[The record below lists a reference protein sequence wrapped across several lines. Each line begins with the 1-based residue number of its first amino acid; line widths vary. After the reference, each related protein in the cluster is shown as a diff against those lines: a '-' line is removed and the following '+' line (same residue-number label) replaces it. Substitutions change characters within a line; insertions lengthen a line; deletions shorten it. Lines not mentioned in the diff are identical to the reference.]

1 MYDELFERRGLSFD
15 RLRALVEV
23 ANAGGIAK
31 AVGDDPVRQ
40 SQYSRQLKELEQFFG
55 VELTCRKGRVLMLTP
70 AGRRLAAAVRAAF
83 TSFCDIRSALA
94 NSPMEV
100 TVGAGEALLH
110 WILADAT
117 GALRASWPNVVITLD
132 NRQTNAVVDA
142 VAEHSIDFGL
152 VRSGAVPKTLDSRN
166 VGHLDYRFFVPLALT
181 SKSNGNDP
189 ARLLAQV
196 PLATLEGR
204 GDYAQRLQEVGRSLC
219 APLKIALTCTTL
231 PQICRAVRSG
241 SYAGVLPTLACS
253 ELPADRY
260 AAFDLPALKALR
272 RPLAFC
278 WHPRLFGIR
287 DNMEKLS
294 EALGD
299 AIERRL
305 SNANGEAS
313 RAYPITQKPA

>member
-1 MYDELFERRGLSFD
+1 MYEELFERRGLSFD

-23 ANAGGIAK
+23 ADAGGIAK

-40 SQYSRQLKELEQFFG
+40 SQYSRQLKELDQFFG
-55 VELTCRKGRVLMLTP
+55 VELTCRKGRSLTLTP

-83 TSFCDIRSALA
+83 TSFCDIRSELA
-94 NSPMEV
+94 HLPMEV

-110 WILADAT
+110 WILADVT
-117 GALRASWPNVVITLD
+117 GTLRASWPNVVITLD

-142 VAEHSIDFGL
+142 LAEHSIDFGL
-152 VRSGAVPKTLDSRN
+152 VRSGAVPKTLHSRI
-166 VGHLDYRFFVPLALT
+166 VGHLDYRFFVPHSLIP
-181 SKSNGNDP
+181 KSVGKDP
-189 ARLLAQV
+189 ARLLTQV
-196 PLATLEGR
+196 PLATLEGE
-204 GDYAQRLQEVGRSLC
+204 GDYTQRLQEVASRLN
-219 APLKIALTCTTL
+219 APLNIALTCTTL

-253 ELPADRY
+253 ELPVDRCT
-260 AAFDLPALKALR
+260 AFDLTALKVMR

-287 DNMEKLS
+287 ENMERLA

-299 AIERRL
+299 AIASRL
-305 SNANGEAS
+305 S
-313 RAYPITQKPA
+313 KC